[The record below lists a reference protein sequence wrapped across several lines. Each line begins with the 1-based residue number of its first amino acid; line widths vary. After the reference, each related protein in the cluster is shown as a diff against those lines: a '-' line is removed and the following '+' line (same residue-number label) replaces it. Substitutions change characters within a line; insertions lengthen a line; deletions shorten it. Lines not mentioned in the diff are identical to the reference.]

1 MPVRRFRSTVCVAQG
16 AHEVVC
22 GMDRRNF
29 LRGAVLAAL
38 VPGAWPAGAFS
49 LPSNPVFGRS
59 FADLQGGQ
67 VVLSKY
73 LGRPV
78 VLNFWASWCAPCVR
92 EMPMLE
98 ALHHG
103 NPKLAVV
110 GLAID
115 TRPNVER
122 FLQKVTVSYDLYL
135 GGMEGIPLMRDL
147 GNKQGGLP
155 FTAFFDA
162 EGRLAGTV
170 VGELREEAAR
180 SWIARIL
187 PPGADAE

>member
-92 EMPMLE
+92 EMPLLE
-98 ALHHG
+98 GAHHRY
-103 NPKLAVV
+103 PDLAII
-110 GLAID
+110 GIAID
-115 TRPNVER
+115 TQANVAR
-122 FLQKVTVSYDLYL
+122 FLQRVPVSYTVVL
-135 GGMEGIPLMRDL
+135 GGAQGIPLMREL
-147 GNKQGGLP
+147 GDAGGGLP
-155 FTAFFDA
+155 FSVFFDRA
-162 EGRLAGTV
+162 GQLRDSVLGVLQDATLEQRLGRI
-170 VGELREEAAR
+170 R
-180 SWIARIL
+180 
-187 PPGADAE
+187 